1 MLTHAHML
9 RAAVS
14 AWGGRPAISSFDR
27 PTVTYAE
34 LADQSWRLAGGLR
47 AAGIEPGDRV
57 AWLSSNRDEYLAAYY
72 GTAIAGIVFAPLN
85 YWLRP
90 HEMRPLL
97 ELVQP
102 RLAFVEPAH
111 LAVFEEAADGLECQL
126 ICLDDRRST
135 ESSRPERRLA
145 RLRRARPAL

>member
-1 MLTHAHML
+1 M
-9 RAAVS
+9 
-14 AWGGRPAISSFDR
+14 
-27 PTVTYAE
+27 
-34 LADQSWRLAGGLR
+34 
-47 AAGIEPGDRV
+47 
-57 AWLSSNRDEYLAAYY
+57 WLSSNRDEYLAAYY

-135 ESSRPERRLA
+135 ESSRPNVAWPDFVA
-145 RLRRARPAL
+145 RRPAL